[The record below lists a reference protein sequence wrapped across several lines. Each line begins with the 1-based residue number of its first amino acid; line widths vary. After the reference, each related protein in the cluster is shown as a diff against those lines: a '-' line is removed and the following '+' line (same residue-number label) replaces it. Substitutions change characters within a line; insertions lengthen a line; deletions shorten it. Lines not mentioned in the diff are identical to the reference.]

1 MLRQRDWLRNPK
13 HITTI
18 GEQNVSSL
26 REEKKEDGKESDERK
41 DEKDGG

>member
-18 GEQNVSSL
+18 GEQNV
-26 REEKKEDGKESDERK
+26 RKHDEDKKEEGEKSDKRK

>member
-13 HITTI
+13 HIITI